1 MDERLSAISQTN
13 KVDDLQNYFSWVNMF
28 NICYMFSML
37 CELILNT
44 PVINVHVM
52 PKQPNIF
59 LIPYDIRVR
68 II

>member
-1 MDERLSAISQTN
+1 
-13 KVDDLQNYFSWVNMF
+13 
-28 NICYMFSML
+28 ML

-52 PKQPNIF
+52 PKTPNIF
-59 LIPYDIRVR
+59 LITYDIRVR